1 MGLNK
6 ENTDN
11 KVQRL
16 GLVLDYLREH
26 ENVFSSLE
34 KDLILANLNNDGS
47 FYGIPNVCLQLYD
60 ELGILPDD
68 INLYKE
74 FANLVNKQFDI
85 KDKNIIEV
93 GGGNIPRLGKRIEL
107 MQDKGTIT
115 VYDPNL
121 YIPDEYKDLDVLEKE
136 KKKLK
141 LVNRRFTPM
150 VNARHTDVIVGL
162 LPCGA
167 GSTIIKSAVRYQKD
181 FMIALCD
188 SCSYFEYFDNYEVD
202 VDWPNNFI
210 EEASRIVERNG
221 LGKLMVKQNE
231 IIGKQYPIIYNNRV

>member
-85 KDKNIIEV
+85 KHYFISTKSV
-93 GGGNIPRLGKRIEL
+93 VAFSFRRKHFLSSF
-107 MQDKGTIT
+107 
-115 VYDPNL
+115 
-121 YIPDEYKDLDVLEKE
+121 
-136 KKKLK
+136 KL
-141 LVNRRFTPM
+141 F
-150 VNARHTDVIVGL
+150 A
-162 LPCGA
+162 
-167 GSTIIKSAVRYQKD
+167 
-181 FMIALCD
+181 
-188 SCSYFEYFDNYEVD
+188 
-202 VDWPNNFI
+202 
-210 EEASRIVERNG
+210 
-221 LGKLMVKQNE
+221 
-231 IIGKQYPIIYNNRV
+231 